1 MQKLLFKGLKSHK
14 VTLLLR
20 LQISVAYCQLFPQKK
35 VKRLN
40 GKKSDLSM
48 YQNYQNKKMGL

>member
-40 GKKSDLSM
+40 GKKSDLF
-48 YQNYQNKKMGL
+48 YVLKLPK